1 MQFATSTIYNQQ
13 NLPGGRTNIMKN
25 RYVIA
30 KGYSLEE
37 MAQQVNE
44 YAAQGYAPH
53 GELINRR
60 TLDGDRIARRIEYM
74 QPMWLSGKNKATSNL
89 YNCLTNPALSEPLE
103 NDYEVRMIVPAQP
116 IGNVPSEHAIK
127 RPQAIP
133 EWQECERE
141 YVEEIDRLNERIQV
155 LTIDHSIMLNVSAE
169 QKQKVTLLESE
180 RNLYKNWLAGRD
192 VEIKQMD
199 GQINTLTAELLAAKE
214 RISELDSALHNMAK
228 LAANSTTKP

>member
-1 MQFATSTIYNQQ
+1 M
-13 NLPGGRTNIMKN
+13 N

-89 YNCLTNPALSEPLE
+89 YNCLTNPELGEQLESEFKAG
-103 NDYEVRMIVPAQP
+103 MTVPAQP
-116 IGNVPSEHAIK
+116 LGNVPSQDMIK
-127 RPQAIP
+127 GPQATP
-133 EWQECERE
+133 EWQERERE

-169 QKQKVTLLESE
+169 QKEQISNYELG
-180 RNLYKNWLAGRD
+180 A
-192 VEIKQMD
+192 IKLRIIASDRQNHIRQLD

>member
-1 MQFATSTIYNQQ
+1 M
-13 NLPGGRTNIMKN
+13 N

-44 YAAQGYAPH
+44 YAAQGYEPH

-141 YVEEIDRLNERIQV
+141 YVEEIDRLNERIAAMS
-155 LTIDHSIMLNVSAE
+155 IDHTNSLKTSFE
-169 QKQKVTLLESE
+169 QRQHIAAYDVANSTFRKLASDRQNYIEQLE
-180 RNLYKNWLAGRD
+180 
-192 VEIKQMD
+192 

-214 RISELDSALHNMAK
+214 RIAELDSALHNMAK
-228 LAANSTTKP
+228 LAANTIPKP

>member
-1 MQFATSTIYNQQ
+1 MN
-13 NLPGGRTNIMKN
+13 K
-25 RYVIA
+25 YVIA

-89 YNCLTNPALSEPLE
+89 YNCLTNPALSEPFE
-103 NDYEVRMIVPAQP
+103 SEFKVGMTVPAQP
-116 IGNVPSEHAIK
+116 LGNVPSQHTIK
-127 RPQAIP
+127 RPQAVP
-133 EWQECERE
+133 EWQERERE
-141 YVEEIDRLNERIQV
+141 YVEEIDRLNERIHV
-155 LTIDHSIMLNVSAE
+155 LTIDHSIMLNISE
-169 QKQKVTLLESE
+169 QEKSKIEHLESCE
-180 RNLYKNWLAGRD
+180 SVYISGISNRDRKIAG
-192 VEIKQMD
+192 MD

-228 LAANSTTKP
+228 LAANSTTNP